1 MKMRHTESLI
11 FTAEQNGNL
20 ECIKSALNKNFIKLR
35 DTLKLYEISSQK
47 NDLLNI
53 SLNEIESCD
62 CCNDEINRL
71 NNLLSCL
78 DQYKIQVTVEENPE
92 SIKLELNFVSV
103 VTTELSEDL
112 INGSFTVLRPKI
124 KLLKQKCP
132 SLYQELKSLIP
143 ELESH
148 ELQRTKFSALEV
160 CDELTGEIDGVP
172 VLNVFMKFQTSFPK
186 SESFFNNEEY
196 LKMFITATPAKNLL
210 IPGYSYFSMLHNF
223 INRHFEL
230 GEKHL
235 EFL

>member
-1 MKMRHTESLI
+1 M
-11 FTAEQNGNL
+11 
-20 ECIKSALNKNFIKLR
+20 
-35 DTLKLYEISSQK
+35 
-47 NDLLNI
+47 
-53 SLNEIESCD
+53 NEIESCS

-71 NNLLSCL
+71 NNLFSCL
-78 DQYKIQVTVEENPE
+78 DQYKIQVIVEENPE

-160 CDELTGEIDGVP
+160 CDELTGEIDGAP
-172 VLNVFMKFQTSFPK
+172 VLNVFMTFQTSFPK

-196 LKMFITATPAKNLL
+196 LKMFITATPAKNRLV
-210 IPGYSYFSMLHNF
+210 PGYSYFSMLHNF

-235 EFL
+235 EFFYDLLV